1 MRSFTHNELAQYNGQ
16 EGRPAYIGVRRN
28 VYDVYDVSEVPEWKG
43 AEIHGNVF
51 SHDLSDVTYQQAAK
65 KCSPVSKLPIIGK
78 LVD

>member
-28 VYDVYDVSEVPEWKG
+28 VYDVSEVPEWKG

-51 SHDLSDVTYQQAAK
+51 GHDLSDVTYQQAAK